1 MPKHC
6 NAAAESAD
14 ADLAAYDAA
23 MELLCLGW
31 TTERTA
37 LALGRSPE
45 WMNSVLDRAEL
56 DGAPLN

>member
-1 MPKHC
+1 MQT
-6 NAAAESAD
+6 NTAAADQAE

-31 TTERTA
+31 TIERTA
-37 LALGRSPE
+37 LALDRSPE
-45 WMNSVLDRAEL
+45 WMRSVLDRAEL